1 MIKDLRKKTD
11 IELGELISSLKV
23 QLLEYRFKMANGD
36 VEGIHKISEIKKM
49 IATAMTVLSERN
61 IKISFTTHTVQL
73 IKISNNK
80 QDIKAIKLESLAK
93 EVSDK
98 KSNKQ
103 AKTTPKTN
111 KKPIPNKTSNK
122 VISKDQKNSNVSKQ
136 SASSNIKSSSNN
148 RQKKVAIRRTA
159 KG

>member
-36 VEGIHKISEIKKM
+36 VEDLHKISAIRKM

-61 IKISFTTHTVQL
+61 IKVSFTTHSIQL
-73 IKISNNK
+73 IKVEKGK
-80 QDIKAIKLESLAK
+80 QQINAIKLESLAK
-93 EVSDK
+93 EVNSSK
-98 KSNKQ
+98 KTEKQ
-103 AKTTPKTN
+103 SN
-111 KKPIPNKTSNK
+111 KKPAPNKSSNQ
-122 VISKDQKNSNVSKQ
+122 VISKESKNNKQ
-136 SASSNIKSSSNN
+136 STSSNLKNSSNN
-148 RQKKVAIRRTA
+148 RQKTVAIRRTA